1 MEKEAKLKL
10 EKPGSREKL
19 FKYLSIMPVTII
31 LLLIVI
37 FPLLYALYMGLTDAH
52 LSNIR
57 NPQFIGLTNYV
68 RVLTHSDLW
77 LSTLR
82 SVIYVIVTV
91 SIETVLGM
99 LIALGL
105 NSKVLLQKLFVILFI
120 LPMLIS
126 PVLVGIMFR
135 LEGNN
140 AFGII
145 QQFFRDFLGIKN
157 TMYSPK
163 LAFTSVMMIDIWQ
176 WTSFMFIII
185 YSGLKAVPQEPYE
198 AAAVDGASKW
208 QTFWTV
214 TLPLLRPVLMIA
226 LIFRVMDSFKAFD
239 HINML
244 TGGGPGD
251 KTTTI
256 SVLMYKTAFEK
267 DKIGA
272 ACALSILFLVLINVV
287 VKRMVIYFPQFADR
301 VKEEKEN
308 KRILKK
314 MKKEMSTEAA
324 MVTE

>member
-1 MEKEAKLKL
+1 MGDMAKLKL

-19 FKYLSIMPVTII
+19 FKYISIMPVTII
-31 LLLIVI
+31 LLLVVI
-37 FPLLYALYMGLTDAH
+37 FPLIYALYMSLTDAH
-52 LSNIR
+52 LSNLK
-57 NPQFIGLTNYV
+57 NPNFIGLTNYI
-68 RVLTHSDLW
+68 RILTRGDLW
-77 LSTLR
+77 VSTLR
-82 SVIYVIVTV
+82 SVAYVLVTV
-91 SIETVLGM
+91 SLETVLGM

-105 NSKVLLQKLFVILFI
+105 CSKVVLQKLFVILFI

-145 QQFFRDFLGIKN
+145 QHFFRDFLGMKS

-163 LAFTSVMMIDIWQ
+163 LAFSSMMMIDIWQ

-185 YSGLKAVPQEPYE
+185 YSGLQAVPQEPYE

-226 LIFRVMDSFKAFD
+226 LIFRVMDSFKTFD

-244 TGGGPGD
+244 TGGGPGA

-256 SVLMYKTAFEK
+256 SLLMYKTAFEK
-267 DKIGA
+267 DKMGA
-272 ACALSILFLVLINVV
+272 ACALSIIFLVLINVV
-287 VKRMVIYFPQFADR
+287 VKRMVIYFPQFADK

-308 KRILKK
+308 KKLLKH
-314 MKKEMSTEAA
+314 MKRELKQKTR
-324 MVTE
+324 MVAE